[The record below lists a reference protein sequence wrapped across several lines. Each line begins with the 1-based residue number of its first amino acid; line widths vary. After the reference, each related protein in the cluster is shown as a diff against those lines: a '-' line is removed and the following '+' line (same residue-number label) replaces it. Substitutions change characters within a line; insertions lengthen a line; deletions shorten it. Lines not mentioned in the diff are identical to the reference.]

1 MITRCTRE
9 VADIQRRST
18 VNLWRWCACVSSG
31 ARPFP
36 RSGPWIPGRVKVSRC
51 FPCSTGVQ
59 AVYTCRNQCAGY
71 LPQPVQATCRARCYK
86 RSLWLCQQ
94 CYLHFCA
101 LTIASRACI
110 YEFRRG
116 FCTLVGECTALWASQ
131 QLRKPASSSTEN
143 SCIYRNTCMCGRKRY
158 SFACVHDTAYMYVKS
173 VTCNIQRDK

>member
-1 MITRCTRE
+1 MIIQCTRE

-51 FPCSTGVQ
+51 FPRSTGVQ
-59 AVYTCRNQCAGY
+59 AVYTCCNQCAGY

-101 LTIASRACI
+101 LTMHLSASRACI

-116 FCTLVGECTALWASQ
+116 FCTLVLFIVLVGECTALWASQ
-131 QLRKPASSSTEN
+131 QHANLPAVVRRTAAYIAMHECVEGSAIHLRVCMT
-143 SCIYRNTCMCGRKRY
+143 RRTC
-158 SFACVHDTAYMYVKS
+158 T
-173 VTCNIQRDK
+173 